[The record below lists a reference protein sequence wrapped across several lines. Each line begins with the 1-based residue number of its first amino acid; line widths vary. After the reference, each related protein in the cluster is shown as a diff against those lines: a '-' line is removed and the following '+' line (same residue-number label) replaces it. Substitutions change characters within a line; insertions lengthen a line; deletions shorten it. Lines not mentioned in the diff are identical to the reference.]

1 MEVRMGMNLIFN
13 ATFVGGMG
21 SDKLILQATSL
32 SFVEEI
38 YRVPAEEE
46 EDEKEAERQHILA
59 RLISS
64 LKDALYFIL
73 EILFGYTTPKFYN
86 YKL

>member
-21 SDKLILQATSL
+21 LRQTD
-32 SFVEEI
+32 
-38 YRVPAEEE
+38 PASYIPVVCRRNIQSASEEE

-73 EILFGYTTPKFYN
+73 EILFGYTTPKFHN